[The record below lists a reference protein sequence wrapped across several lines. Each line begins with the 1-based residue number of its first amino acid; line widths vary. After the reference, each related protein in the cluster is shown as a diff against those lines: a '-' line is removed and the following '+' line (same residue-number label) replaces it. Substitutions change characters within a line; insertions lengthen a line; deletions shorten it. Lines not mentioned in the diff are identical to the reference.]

1 MFGIPNQKFHKEIV
15 ENLFYFSELQM
26 LDCNMYVL
34 KDEDEKL
41 TVIDLGNGLSMKP
54 FIASLEHLGL
64 NPINISKILITHE
77 HLDHIMGIYPLMEF
91 LKENPPAILA
101 HPYTAELLEEGD
113 EHKIVP
119 RMFGVN
125 AKTFGINVVPIKKI
139 TRLENKDQVKVGKFD
154 LRVFYT
160 PGHSLGSVSFFDE
173 NKKILFPGDVVFP
186 QGSFGRYDFPG
197 CSLKDLKNS
206 INFLAD
212 LDTEILC
219 AGHMPP
225 VEHNAKEQIARSKK
239 NINWI

>member
-1 MFGIPNQKFHKEIV
+1 MFGIPNRKSHKEIV

-64 NPINISKILITHE
+64 NPANISNILITHE

-125 AKTFGINVVPIKKI
+125 AKTFGINVVPIKNI
-139 TRLENKDQVKVGKFD
+139 RGLIYHLQFQWRLPP
-154 LRVFYT
+154 FYYRRWELCLIIQ
-160 PGHSLGSVSFFDE
+160 PVRKYFCF
-173 NKKILFPGDVVFP
+173 
-186 QGSFGRYDFPG
+186 
-197 CSLKDLKNS
+197 CSLS
-206 INFLAD
+206 
-212 LDTEILC
+212 
-219 AGHMPP
+219 P
-225 VEHNAKEQIARSKK
+225 VA
-239 NINWI
+239 